1 MNNRPYIESVYYT
14 AERKKQLDTVTNERA
29 APSSSIPDHYFAP
42 KRANGKPLIESSYCL
57 SSASVNY
64 LMEKPKMTGFSY
76 DAEILGKTLAEQDML
91 DDQMSPVPQQYGER
105 YQPSWCQSLPS
116 GGVQGSLLRGTI
128 SQRRIPE
135 QSQEAVIMAGAP
147 RRQDAKMSEYAWQ
160 RLDEEIRQRYA
171 IKTWNEEHESVSVTK
186 PSTFTPNETLKKQ
199 IHDNEKQEH
208 VPPATRPGDDKQVLV
223 VLPADSEY
231 VGIPNDLFPA
241 YRNTMIEKQRAAT
254 LNMVHTLDTADD
266 SVHSDT
272 DKCETAKE
280 STQVCTRLVSQLGTE
295 RHEKTPTVHH
305 CSSKTQYSPIG
316 NAFSPVSYPQ
326 ISEYQLGDLNDLTS
340 FIDAH

>member
-1 MNNRPYIESVYYT
+1 MSNRPYIESVYYT
-14 AERKKQLDTVTNERA
+14 AERKKQLDSVTNERA
-29 APSSSIPDHYFAP
+29 VVSSSIADHYFAP
-42 KRANGKPLIESSYCL
+42 KRTNGKPLIESSYCL

-64 LMEKPKMTGFSY
+64 LMEKPKMTGFNY
-76 DAEILGKTLAEQDML
+76 DAEILGTTPSGQEML
-91 DDQMSPVPQQYGER
+91 DDQVSPVPQQYGER
-105 YQPSWCQSLPS
+105 YQPRWSQPPS
-116 GGVQGSLLRGTI
+116 RGGISRSLLEGTI
-128 SQRRIPE
+128 SQKRVPK
-135 QSQEAVIMAGAP
+135 QSEEGAIMAGAP

-160 RLDEEIRQRYA
+160 RHDEEIRQRYA
-171 IKTWNEEHESVSVTK
+171 IKTFTEEHESVSVTK

-199 IHDNEKQEH
+199 IHDNDEQEH
-208 VPPATRPGDDKQVLV
+208 VPPAMRPGDDKQVLV
-223 VLPADSEY
+223 LPADSEY
-231 VGIPNDLFPA
+231 LGIPNDLFPA

-254 LNMVHTLDTADD
+254 LNMVHSLDTADD

-272 DKCETAKE
+272 DKCETVKE
-280 STQVCTRLVSQLGTE
+280 STQICSRLVSHIETE
-295 RHEKTPTVHH
+295 KHEKTPAVHH